1 VIVKTLVDRAY
12 DGTGLC
18 GWRTG
23 GGKLDVSDDD
33 EPDEGELTD
42 DEVDGTET
50 DRTDVVE
57 PSVEESTI
65 APEEDISGL
74 STEEMIGVTSA
85 VRVGRVLNR
94 LGGAIL
100 LSHSVVLFT
109 TEK

>member
-33 EPDEGELTD
+33 ETDEGELTD

-50 DRTDVVE
+50 D
-57 PSVEESTI
+57 
-65 APEEDISGL
+65 
-74 STEEMIGVTSA
+74 
-85 VRVGRVLNR
+85 
-94 LGGAIL
+94 
-100 LSHSVVLFT
+100 
-109 TEK
+109 